1 MWYADLHVMRW
12 SLTKLSTLLREPR
25 QVRIVRPPLIQR
37 KFIGILEDF
46 IPIGIF
52 PI

>member
-1 MWYADLHVMRW
+1 M
-12 SLTKLSTLLREPR
+12 SGLSAALSIYFTFKITIGLDTLLHDR
-25 QVRIVRPPLIQR
+25 VKGPLIQT

-46 IPIGIF
+46 IPIEIF

>member
-1 MWYADLHVMRW
+1 MNVEGDKIDS
-12 SLTKLSTLLREPR
+12 SL
-25 QVRIVRPPLIQR
+25 IWPPLIQR